1 MPFGMISGGLVEIV
15 ETGCFLDTGLASPAP
30 WNELSYSTG
39 VFFVV
44 SFKSFSVFP
53 ARHRLHLQAR
63 RAGPCSLWLKV
74 LSAIVCG

>member
-39 VFFVV
+39 VLFVV
-44 SFKSFSVFP
+44 QVCAIYSESSRSRANRLPVSV
-53 ARHRLHLQAR
+53 
-63 RAGPCSLWLKV
+63 
-74 LSAIVCG
+74 